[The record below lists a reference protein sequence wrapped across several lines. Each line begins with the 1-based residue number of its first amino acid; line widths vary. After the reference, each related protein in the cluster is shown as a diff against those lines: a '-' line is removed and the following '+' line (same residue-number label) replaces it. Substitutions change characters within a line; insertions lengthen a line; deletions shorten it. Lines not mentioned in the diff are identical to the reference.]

1 MATVDLLTLT
11 KPRITLMV
19 VGTGAVGVAMAP
31 GAFPALRFLWWFAGI
46 WLLVSGAN
54 ALNMWWER
62 DTDGQME
69 RTRSRPLP
77 AGRLLPRAALWF
89 GLTISALAVALL
101 FALNLPTGLLGV
113 AAWAIYVLGYT
124 PLKRRSRYALHV
136 GAVAGAIPPLLGW
149 TAVTGSFGLPGA
161 VLFGILFLWQ
171 LPHFVAISLFRN
183 REYARAGLAVGVQGR
198 SAKLQLAAYPVPL
211 VAVSVLPCWLQ
222 MAGGWYLAFS
232 MGLGAVFLVL
242 GAAGLRQSAG
252 DRWARSVF
260 AYSMVYL
267 AGLLLVLVV
276 DRA

>member
-1 MATVDLLTLT
+1 MAIADLLTLT

-19 VGTGAVGVAMAP
+19 VGTGAVGLVMAP
-31 GAFPALRFLWWFAGI
+31 GVVTGARFAWWFAGL

-62 DTDGQME
+62 DTDGQMA

-77 AGRLLPRAALWF
+77 AGRLSPHVALRF
-89 GLTISALAVALL
+89 GLAISALAVVLL
-101 FALNLPTGLLGV
+101 CGLNLTTGLLGA

-149 TAVTGSFGLPGA
+149 TAVTGSFGAPGA

-183 REYARAGLAVGVQGR
+183 REYARAGLAVGVAGR

-211 VAVSVLPCWLQ
+211 VALSALPCWLQ

-232 MGLGAVFLVL
+232 MGLGAVFLAL
-242 GAAGLRQSAG
+242 GAVGLRQSAG
-252 DRWARSVF
+252 ERWARSVF

-276 DRA
+276 DRV